1 MRKKLITLNFISKDE
16 KMQDHKIYQIFYNS
30 TTRNSKDPGF
40 RDMDNTLNLRPD
52 WSEYWPI
59 RNFLS
64 KEPLNPDCYY
74 GFFSPKFKE
83 KTGLDS
89 FTVQNELKNSNEDIV
104 IFSPYFDQSAF
115 FINIFEQCASNH
127 PNIIECLIKSF
138 EFLEKNIAIDTLIMS
153 SRQTIF
159 CNFFAA
165 KPHIWDEWF
174 KNCEKLFNIA
184 EKNNCELA
192 KLLNS
197 PVPHATG
204 YNPAKVFVIERM
216 ISFLISRNNSWSIR
230 VFNPTSLPFSKAPIS
245 NYKLELIIL
254 DALKMAH
261 IANRLPEYL
270 ESFHLIRNNILSN
283 ISINNK
289 K

>member
-1 MRKKLITLNFISKDE
+1 MEN
-16 KMQDHKIYQIFYNS
+16 HKIYQIFYNS
-30 TTRNSKDPGF
+30 ITRISKDPGF
-40 RDMDNTLNLRPD
+40 EDMDNTLNLRPD

-64 KEPLNPDCYY
+64 KETLNSNYYY

-89 FTVQNELKNSNEDIV
+89 SAVQDILKNSNEDIV

-115 FINIFEQCASNH
+115 FLNIFEQGSSNH
-127 PNIIECLIKSF
+127 PNINECLIKSF
-138 EFLEKNIAIDTLIMS
+138 EVLEKNIAIDSLIMS
-153 SRQTIF
+153 SRQTVF

-165 KPHIWDEWF
+165 KPHIWDKWF
-174 KNCEKLFNIA
+174 MSCEKLFQLS
-184 EKNNCELA
+184 EENNCETA

-216 ISFLISRNNSWSIR
+216 ISFLIAINDNWSIK
-230 VFNPTSLPFSKAPIS
+230 VCNSMLLPFSTAPIS

-254 DALKMAH
+254 DALK
-261 IANRLPEYL
+261 IAYIKNRIPEYL
-270 ESFHLIRNNILSN
+270 ESFYLIRNNILSD
-283 ISINNK
+283 ISNK
-289 K
+289 IKK